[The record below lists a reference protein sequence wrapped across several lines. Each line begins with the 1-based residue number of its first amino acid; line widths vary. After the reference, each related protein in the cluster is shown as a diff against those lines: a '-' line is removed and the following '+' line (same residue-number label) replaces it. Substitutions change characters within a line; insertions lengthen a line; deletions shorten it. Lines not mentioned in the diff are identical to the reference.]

1 MTDKA
6 SRGNER
12 QPLAVGDRRRVAIG
26 KAAFSTL
33 WAAITFFVFTVPT
46 KQVKPVYNHAPWL
59 NDPYDTLYSF
69 AMFLV
74 PLATAFFLVQ
84 VSLCRKAEVLPAERA
99 RSVLRGCRVAA
110 FIMTATLASCW
121 ISVAVETNRAQ
132 WDDTA
137 TTALVVG
144 LAIVT
149 GLDVRAVV
157 LLARAPRFGRSVA
170 PRPGGTDDWV
180 GDAILVARRESRW
193 FGPFRSLVTSVI
205 AWCDRTVI
213 ARLRQH
219 PILGAAFA
227 SLAFGGAVG
236 LNQGIREGY
245 FLASTLLTM
254 SLLTCGMFA
263 FLMLAGSYLGVVRS
277 GAPLTGVPR
286 RLTDATV
293 IACVAALLALAFR
306 NALWWTIGTNANSA
320 RNGQFAGLLG
330 IAIATA
336 FATGFAIESIMRIHV
351 QRHARTRPS
360 PAQARTDDAGG
371 PGLSA

>member
-1 MTDKA
+1 MSDEA

-12 QPLAVGDRRRVAIG
+12 QQLAVRDRRRVAIG

-33 WAAITFFVFTVPT
+33 WTAIAFFVFTVPT
-46 KQVKPVYNHAPWL
+46 KQVKPVYEHAPWL

-110 FIMTATLASCW
+110 IVMTATLASCW
-121 ISVAVETNRAQ
+121 ISVAAGANRAQ
-132 WDDTA
+132 WSDST
-137 TTALVVG
+137 TTALVAG
-144 LAIVT
+144 LAVVT
-149 GLDVRAVV
+149 GLDIRAVV
-157 LLARAPRFGRSVA
+157 MLVRAPRLARSGASRSEAAV
-170 PRPGGTDDWV
+170 DDWL
-180 GDAILVARRESRW
+180 GDAVLVARRESRW

-205 AWCDRTVI
+205 GWCDRAVI

-219 PILGAAFA
+219 PILGAALA
-227 SLAFGGAVG
+227 SLAFGTGAG

-245 FLASTLLTM
+245 FLASTLLTAG
-254 SLLTCGMFA
+254 LLTCGMFA

-277 GAPLTGVPR
+277 SAPLAGVPR

-293 IACVAALLALAFR
+293 IACIAALVALAFR
-306 NALWWTIGTNANSA
+306 NSLWWIIGTNANYA
-320 RNGQFAGLLG
+320 GNGQFAGLLG
-330 IAIATA
+330 IAAATA
-336 FATGFAIESIMRIHV
+336 FAAGFAIASIMGAHAGRY
-351 QRHARTRPS
+351 ART
-360 PAQARTDDAGG
+360 
-371 PGLSA
+371 